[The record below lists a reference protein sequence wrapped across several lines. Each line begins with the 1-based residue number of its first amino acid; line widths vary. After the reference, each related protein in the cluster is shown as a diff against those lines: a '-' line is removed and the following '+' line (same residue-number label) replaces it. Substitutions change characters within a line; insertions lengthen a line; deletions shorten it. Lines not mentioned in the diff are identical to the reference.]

1 MPSFAFLSLVQK
13 FECPLAY
20 FIVMFRILSHLCLW
34 DLTSAEV
41 VYMIMKVVHLLWNWL
56 GRFGGT
62 SKSNCIMV
70 PNKHSI
76 WTKKHDFTEVL
87 NRLNKQNDKEKIIV
101 HKSCRVSFRN
111 KIKTFQEKHGIIDLC
126 DSSPE
131 ENTRTL
137 TSDSPL
143 KHATRSAL
151 EL

>member
-1 MPSFAFLSLVQK
+1 M
-13 FECPLAY
+13 
-20 FIVMFRILSHLCLW
+20 
-34 DLTSAEV
+34 
-41 VYMIMKVVHLLWNWL
+41 
-56 GRFGGT
+56 
-62 SKSNCIMV
+62 
-70 PNKHSI
+70 
-76 WTKKHDFTEVL
+76 L

-101 HKSCRVSFRN
+101 HKSCRVRFRN